1 MLKQG
6 PFNPGKNSS
15 SLAKR
20 GKGRF
25 IKSPWIPL
33 CERGKRR
40 ADNNDSSFSNKP
52 QKKWMEL
59 ALRSASQGIKKSEG
73 GPFGAVIVR
82 GGRAIAVAHNTV
94 LKNKDATCHAEV
106 NAIRIASQKLK
117 RFDLSDCVI
126 YSTTEPCP
134 MCFSA
139 IHWARIAR
147 VVFGTSIADVAKRGF
162 NELSISGKK
171 MKREGKSPVS
181 LRVGFM
187 RKECLEL
194 LKAWDRNVDKRTY

>member
-1 MLKQG
+1 MLKQC
-6 PFNPGKNSS
+6 PLNPGKNSP

-20 GKGRF
+20 GKGGF

-40 ADNNDSSFSNKP
+40 AGNNDSSLSNKP

-59 ALRSASQGIKKSEG
+59 AIRAARKGIKKSEG

-82 GGRAIAVAHNTV
+82 GARVIAVAHNTV
-94 LKNKDATCHAEV
+94 LKNHDATCHAEV
-106 NAIRIASQKLK
+106 NAIRIASKKLK

-139 IHWARIAR
+139 IHWARIRR
-147 VVFGTSIADVAKRGF
+147 VIFGTSIPDVQKRGF
-162 NELSISGKK
+162 HELSIPAKK
-171 MKREGKSPVS
+171 MKREGKSPVC
-181 LRVGFM
+181 LTAGFM
-187 RKECLEL
+187 KKECLEL
-194 LKAWDRNVDKRTY
+194 LAAWDRLESKKVY

>member
-1 MLKQG
+1 MTFLV
-6 PFNPGKNSS
+6 NSLKNSP

-25 IKSPWIPL
+25 LKSPLIPL
-33 CERGKRR
+33 CERGNPRFEKS
-40 ADNNDSSFSNKP
+40 DSKWPGKSE
-52 QKKWMEL
+52 KKWMRL
-59 ALRSASQGIKKSEG
+59 AIKSAHEGIKKSSG

-82 GGRAIAVAHNTV
+82 GNQRIAVAHNEV
-94 LKNKDATCHAEV
+94 LKNRDATCHAEV
-106 NAIRIASQKLK
+106 NAIRLASKKLK

-139 IHWARIAR
+139 IHWARIAK
-147 VVFGTSIADVAKRGF
+147 VIFGTSIADVQKRGF
-162 NELSISGKK
+162 HELSIPSRK

-181 LRVGFM
+181 LKAGFM
-187 RKECLEL
+187 KKECSKL
-194 LKAWDRNVDKRTY
+194 LASWDRLEHKKTY